1 MIHILMK
8 HVVDQFYQ
16 IISMGLLFAILAFGA
31 SIFILLLVIAI
42 PVIALRYMFSTSLN
56 NTNNEGI

>member
-1 MIHILMK
+1 MK
-8 HVVDQFYQ
+8 RVVDQFYQ

-42 PVIALRYMFSTSLN
+42 PVIALHYMFSTSLD

>member
-8 HVVDQFYQ
+8 QVVDQFYQ

-42 PVIALRYMFSTSLN
+42 PVIALRYMFSTSLD

>member
-1 MIHILMK
+1 MK
-8 HVVDQFYQ
+8 RVVNQFYQ

-42 PVIALRYMFSTSLN
+42 PVIALRYMFSTSLD

>member
-16 IISMGLLFAILAFGA
+16 IISMGLLFAMLAFGA

-42 PVIALRYMFSTSLN
+42 PVIALRYMFSTSPN

>member
-8 HVVDQFYQ
+8 RVVNQFYQ

-42 PVIALRYMFSTSLN
+42 PVIALRYMFSTSLD